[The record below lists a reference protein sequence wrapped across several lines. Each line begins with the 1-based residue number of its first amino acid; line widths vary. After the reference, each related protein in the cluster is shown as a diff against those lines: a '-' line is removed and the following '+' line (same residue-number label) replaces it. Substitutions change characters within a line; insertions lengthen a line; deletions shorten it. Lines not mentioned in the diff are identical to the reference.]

1 MGVFGGK
8 PTPVVV
14 SGSETV
20 SSKKLKNQF
29 QFKKKIKKNHLD

>member
-1 MGVFGGK
+1 MSFLMGVFGGK

-20 SSKKLKNQF
+20 SSKN
-29 QFKKKIKKNHLD
+29 KK